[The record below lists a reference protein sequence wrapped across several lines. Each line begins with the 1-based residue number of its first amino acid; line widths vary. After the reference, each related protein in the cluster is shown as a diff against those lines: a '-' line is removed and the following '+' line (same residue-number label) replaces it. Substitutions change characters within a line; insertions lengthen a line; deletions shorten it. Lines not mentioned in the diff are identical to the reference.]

1 MFLRLC
7 MGSESPH
14 LDKIACEANTLY
26 NVYLCTYSVVMPT
39 SQRPQENHQVSGL
52 LKVPWIL
59 SPRNDIVALVVFDMD
74 MRL

>member
-1 MFLRLC
+1 

-59 SPRNDIVALVVFDMD
+59 SP
-74 MRL
+74 